1 MIIKFMNKIPAGN
14 FIVPLVVSMV
24 LFTFFPDLFRI
35 GSVTESF
42 LSADGSGFV
51 IGMLCFASGTTIK
64 LNDLKD
70 LIKYQGSI
78 ILVKVILSLIL
89 AFGFLA
95 IFGMEGIWGITGIA
109 FVATIIS
116 TNPAVYVAILNA
128 FGRERDAGIYPFA
141 GIVALP
147 IIPLIVMSVYISGGL
162 AGVNWWPVVS
172 VFVPLFLGMA
182 LGNIDPG
189 FTEIFSKTMPALLML
204 LGWTLGQGMNFIE
217 AIKSGV
223 PGILMTLF
231 FIAVT
236 LPVTFYFETR
246 VLKGE
251 GYSAIGLS
259 TIAGVSTATPAAVA
273 AALPELQP
281 YVTSA
286 TAIIL
291 TGVMVTS
298 ILAPILTGQLA
309 KKRGDT
315 FSH

>member
-95 IFGMEGIWGITGIA
+95 IFGMEGIWGITGFA

-141 GIVALP
+141 GIIALP

-189 FTEIFSKTMPALLML
+189 FTEIFSKTIPALLML

-217 AIKSGV
+217 AIKAGV

-291 TGVMVTS
+291 TGVMVTP

>member
-1 MIIKFMNKIPAGN
+1 
-14 FIVPLVVSMV
+14 
-24 LFTFFPDLFRI
+24 
-35 GSVTESF
+35 
-42 LSADGSGFV
+42 
-51 IGMLCFASGTTIK
+51 
-64 LNDLKD
+64 
-70 LIKYQGSI
+70 
-78 ILVKVILSLIL
+78 
-89 AFGFLA
+89 
-95 IFGMEGIWGITGIA
+95 
-109 FVATIIS
+109 
-116 TNPAVYVAILNA
+116 A

-236 LPVTFYFETR
+236 LPVTF
-246 VLKGE
+246 
-251 GYSAIGLS
+251 
-259 TIAGVSTATPAAVA
+259 
-273 AALPELQP
+273 
-281 YVTSA
+281 
-286 TAIIL
+286 
-291 TGVMVTS
+291 
-298 ILAPILTGQLA
+298 
-309 KKRGDT
+309 
-315 FSH
+315 